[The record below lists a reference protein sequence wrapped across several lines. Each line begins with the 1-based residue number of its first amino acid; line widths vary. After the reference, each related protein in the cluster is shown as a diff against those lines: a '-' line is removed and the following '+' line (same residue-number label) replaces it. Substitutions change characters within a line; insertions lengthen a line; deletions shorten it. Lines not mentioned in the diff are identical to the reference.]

1 MSGLL
6 KPVCFEGPVIVGHDE
21 VSQQFCQPMTASL
34 KIGGRDA
41 LIEMLV
47 FWRNITTEDSNDV
60 ELQQLTVIA
69 AEVDGIKLSEEQLDA
84 FCSANEDAYMG
95 ALEWIALSS
104 IDLVEVCP
112 S

>member
-1 MSGLL
+1 M
-6 KPVCFEGPVIVGHDE
+6 IAGHDE

-34 KIGGRDA
+34 KVGGRDA

-47 FWRNITTEDSNDV
+47 FWRTITTEDSNDV

-69 AEVDGIKLSEEQLDA
+69 AEVDGIRLSEEQLDA
-84 FCSANEDAYMG
+84 FCSANEDAYME